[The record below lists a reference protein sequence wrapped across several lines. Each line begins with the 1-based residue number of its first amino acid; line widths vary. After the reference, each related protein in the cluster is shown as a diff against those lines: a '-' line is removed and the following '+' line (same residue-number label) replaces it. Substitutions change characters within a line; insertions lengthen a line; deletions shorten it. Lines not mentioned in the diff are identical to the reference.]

1 MNKFL
6 IIDGSSILF
15 RAYYAL
21 PPMSTKDGKSTNAI
35 LGFTNILLNSIEM
48 IKPTHIAVCFDL
60 SEPTFRH
67 EMYKDYKGT
76 RMKAPEELS
85 EQFGHIKSVL
95 NGFGIKY
102 FEKAGYEAD
111 DLAGTLSTRA
121 NEAGV
126 DTYLLSGDKDYM
138 QLVDSNTE
146 LLLTKKGV
154 SELKIYGTKEIIEE
168 FGIEPKQFIDLKALM
183 GDKSDNIPGVPGVGE
198 KTALKLIHE
207 FGNLETLYENIGS
220 LKPSK
225 VNQNIIDSKDI
236 AFISRDLATIDINV
250 DFDYSIDELKLNDD
264 YGIKL
269 IDVLSEF
276 ELNSIL
282 KRLNLEANNSP
293 VIEVKKYEIILNKNA
308 GEIID
313 IAKKSK
319 KLAFK
324 ILSDGKPY
332 NNFTPVAI
340 GFLIEDKN
348 YINILADG
356 NLNSFKSL
364 FEDKNVEKLSYDIK
378 EDILNLMYKSIK
390 LENYTGDIKIAEY
403 ILNPIDTNYSISRIA
418 LKYDIHVSE
427 QFEAMESNKKLV
439 FKELTD
445 DEISIYLS
453 NVLNTCYLA
462 HQVQLEELEMRNQLS
477 LYNDMELPLA
487 TVLADMEHEGVYV
500 DIDAL
505 SEIGQTI
512 SFELDAIESEIYS
525 IVGETFNLNS
535 PKQLGVILFEKLN
548 LPAIKKTKT
557 GYSTDIEVLERL
569 EDQHEIIKYL
579 IRYRTLSKLMGTYV
593 DGLMRYINPTSGRIH
608 SNFSQTVAAT
618 GRLSSIDPNLQNIPV
633 RTEEGRLFRKIFKAK
648 DENHKFI
655 DADYSQIELRL
666 LADISNDKGM
676 IKAFENK
683 EDIHRSTAAKV
694 FDIDIDDVSQLMRSR
709 AKAVNFGIVYGI
721 SDFGLSQDLKISRK
735 EAKLY
740 IDNYLEKYAGI
751 AKYMNNIVETAK
763 ENGYVETKFNRRR
776 DLPEL
781 QSRNN
786 NVRKFGER
794 IALNMPIQGTAA
806 DIIKIAMINVYR
818 ALSEKGLKS
827 KLILQVHDEL
837 IVEAPIDEVEIVKE
851 MLVEKMQEATTLK
864 VPLVVDVNVG
874 DSWYETK

>member
-1 MNKFL
+1 
-6 IIDGSSILF
+6 
-15 RAYYAL
+15 
-21 PPMSTKDGKSTNAI
+21 
-35 LGFTNILLNSIEM
+35 
-48 IKPTHIAVCFDL
+48 
-60 SEPTFRH
+60 
-67 EMYKDYKGT
+67 
-76 RMKAPEELS
+76 
-85 EQFGHIKSVL
+85 
-95 NGFGIKY
+95 
-102 FEKAGYEAD
+102 
-111 DLAGTLSTRA
+111 
-121 NEAGV
+121 
-126 DTYLLSGDKDYM
+126 
-138 QLVDSNTE
+138 
-146 LLLTKKGV
+146 
-154 SELKIYGTKEIIEE
+154 
-168 FGIEPKQFIDLKALM
+168 M